1 MHRLIF
7 DFPDENGCVRRR
19 TFVEP
24 QTVLRA
30 DRVED
35 VVPVLQGVEQATSQ
49 GAWAAGFV
57 TYEAAPAF
65 DPAMIVAT
73 PHRMPLAW
81 FGIYPGCETGAAPGP
96 GPGPQLL
103 PFSSDTS
110 PEQYRHALHAIHEA
124 LAAGES
130 YQVNYTTR
138 LRASVDDDFDPD
150 AVYASLRAAQGGG
163 YHADLDIGAYRIL
176 SASPELFFRRRGSR
190 IATRPMKG
198 TRPRGRFTAEDRALA
213 AELAT
218 SPKERAENLMIV
230 DLLRND
236 LGRVACTGSVE
247 VPELFAVEHYRTVL
261 QMTSTIAAELRA
273 GCGLVDIF
281 RALFPCGSV
290 TGAPKIQT
298 MRIIEALEQQPREI
312 YCGALGFVAPG
323 GDCTFSVPIR
333 TLWVDVERRTAEYG
347 VGSGITADSAIDA
360 EAAEMAAKAVV
371 LQTQW
376 PHFALIETLRLED
389 GVLVR
394 LERHLSRLSE
404 SCAYFGRPYPSAA
417 LRAALHAL
425 AVRHPAGSL
434 RVRIELQADGQFDI
448 DTTVLE
454 PTPPMPPIAIAR
466 EPVDARDV
474 FLFHK
479 TTHRAVYERARNEH
493 PDAFDVL
500 LWNREGNITEFTR
513 ANVVVQLDGTLCT
526 PPRTAGLLAGCL
538 RAELLEAGAIVEREI
553 DRRDVAR
560 AERIWFVNSLRGWI
574 ECQRPAGT
582 PRAAISE

>member
-1 MHRLIF
+1 MYRLIF
-7 DFPDENGCVRRR
+7 DFPDDDGCVGRR
-19 TFVEP
+19 TFVDP
-24 QTVLRA
+24 QIVLRA

-35 VVPVLQGVEQATSQ
+35 VVPVLQRVEQATAQ

-65 DPAMIVAT
+65 DPAMVVAT

-81 FGIYPGCETGAAPGP
+81 FGIYPECETGP
-96 GPGPQLL
+96 GPGPRPAPQLL
-103 PFSSDTS
+103 RFSSDTS
-110 PEQYRHALHAIHEA
+110 AEQYRHALHAIHEA

-138 LRASVDDDFDPD
+138 LRASVVDGFDAD
-150 AVYASLRAAQGGG
+150 GVYAALHAAQGGG
-163 YHADLDIGAYRIL
+163 YHANLEIGEHRIL

-190 IATRPMKG
+190 IITRPMKG
-198 TRPRGRFTAEDRALA
+198 TRPRGRFMAEDRALA
-213 AELAT
+213 AELAA

-236 LGRVACTGSVE
+236 LGRVARMGSVE
-247 VPELFAVEHYRTVL
+247 VPELFAVERYRTVL

-273 GCGLVDIF
+273 GCGIVDIF

-333 TLWVDVERRTAEYG
+333 TLWVDVKRRTAEYG

-360 EAAEMAAKAVV
+360 EAAEMAAKAIV

-376 PHFALIETLRLED
+376 PEFALIETLRLED
-389 GVLVR
+389 GALVR
-394 LERHLSRLSE
+394 LERHLSRLAD
-404 SCAYFGRPYPSAA
+404 SCAYFARPYPSAA
-417 LRAALHAL
+417 LRAALRELAL
-425 AVRHPAGSL
+425 RHPIGSL
-434 RVRIELQADGQFDI
+434 RVRIELQPDGCFDI
-448 DTTVLE
+448 ETTVLDATPAM
-454 PTPPMPPIAIAR
+454 PTIAIAR

-493 PDAFDVL
+493 PEAFDVL
-500 LWNREGNITEFTR
+500 LWNRAGNITEFTR
-513 ANVVVQLDGTLCT
+513 ANVVLQLDGMLCT
-526 PPRTAGLLAGCL
+526 PPQTAGLLAGCL
-538 RAELLEAGAIVEREI
+538 RAELLEAGAIVEREL
-553 DRRDVAR
+553 DRRDVAN

-574 ECQRPAGT
+574 ECRHADNAL
-582 PRAAISE
+582 RAAISE